1 MTKEE
6 RIKYGIEGELAIKGY
21 FESFGINLHH
31 NLVMAEPGTVE
42 FFKQVYYNMNHGD
55 LIMTRRDFNSE
66 IEPHKQSLFKIDV
79 KRGVM
84 ITNKSLNNFRGQ
96 FFFLI
101 PNGDLN
107 NIENTRVIWR
117 RAVESYISKATN
129 NFDPNVKKVIH
140 LQGDEYGYRL
150 TNKLYREMDLK
161 DFRERLVKRIIT
173 NPDDLNVMS
182 PEFLKT
188 FFVGPPKEDD
198 L

>member
-6 RIKYGIEGELAIKGY
+6 IIKYGTAAEVAVKEY
-21 FESFGINLHH
+21 FDSFGIHMYH
-31 NLVMAEPGTVE
+31 NVVTAEPGTDD

-55 LIMTRRDFNSE
+55 LIMTRRNFDPE

-101 PNGDLN
+101 PNGDLE

-117 RAVESYISKATN
+117 RAATSYITKATN
-129 NFDPNVKKVIH
+129 NFDPQVKRVIH
-140 LQGDEYGYRL
+140 LRDDEYGYRL
-150 TNKLYREMDLK
+150 TRKLYREMNLK
-161 DFRERLVKRIIT
+161 DFRERLIKRIIAH
-173 NPDDLNVMS
+173 PEDLDHGS
-182 PEFLKT
+182 TEFYKT
-188 FFVGPPKEDD
+188 FFVGPVKDD
-198 L
+198 F